1 MFGASP
7 LSGAPAMFV
16 HVEVAPGVVT
26 VVAVWRLS
34 RRLRRNGIR
43 PPRVVVSAL
52 VELHQLAIE
61 RGSDEAPGLPALA
74 DRPQAGRSWA
84 ALSPWFGSGF
94 NPHQRLL
101 RKFGDLRAI
110 LKAMIDQRPR
120 PTFTPRPVRDEWYI
134 HVEWPDGRFEP
145 IQHFQSE
152 SEAQHWIVE
161 NSERWLRVR
170 GFIL

>member
-1 MFGASP
+1 MLFQAPSVVRAGFGQSI
-7 LSGAPAMFV
+7 
-16 HVEVAPGVVT
+16 ERCQ
-26 VVAVWRLS
+26 RL
-34 RRLRRNGIR
+34 RLLRLRRK
-43 PPRVVVSAL
+43 
-52 VELHQLAIE
+52 
-61 RGSDEAPGLPALA
+61 RGDI
-74 DRPQAGRSWA
+74 
-84 ALSPWFGSGF
+84 
-94 NPHQRLL
+94 
-101 RKFGDLRAI
+101 RAI
-110 LKAMIDQRPR
+110 LKAMIDQRPW